1 MACDIRAL
9 PVAADLYAF
18 AGSGL
23 RPAIGCCALG
33 GAGELHWLGAIAAGC
48 CCPGAL
54 WSTRGQDCPIGG
66 RGRAKPSAGAA
77 ANLVNLLGRVETG
90 LQGLDEGGG
99 DSRNSHVLLGQ
110 LGAHCASQR
119 GSAWLEE
126 RLWVG
131 RECTVA
137 ALGELWVVRRVK
149 CV

>member
-9 PVAADLYAF
+9 PVATDLYAF

-77 ANLVNLLGRVETG
+77 ANLLCRVETG
-90 LQGLDEGGG
+90 PKGLDEGGY
-99 DSRNSHVLLGQ
+99 DSRNVQVLLGQ
-110 LGAHCASQR
+110 IDAHCASQR
-119 GSAWLEE
+119 RSAWLEE
-126 RLWVG
+126 WLLGV
-131 RECTVA
+131 RECTLA
-137 ALGELWVVRRVK
+137 ALRELWIVRRVT

>member
-77 ANLVNLLGRVETG
+77 ANLLCRVETG
-90 LQGLDEGGG
+90 PKGLDEGGY
-99 DSRNSHVLLGQ
+99 DSRNVQVLLGQ
-110 LGAHCASQR
+110 IDAHCASQR
-119 GSAWLEE
+119 SSAWLEE
-126 RLWVG
+126 WLLGV
-131 RECTVA
+131 RECTLA
-137 ALGELWVVRRVK
+137 ALRELWIVRRVT